1 MGQAESYEGNIN
13 CPVNRYRYSPLPQ
26 GCIRLLRLLPSEK
39 SDSRLQGH
47 LFNYPLGLLAAKT
60 HLYEAL
66 SYVWGDLNNSR
77 LISLGNYDFP
87 VTKNLHTALLYLRDQ
102 YIERIIWVDALC
114 INQEDLNEKGEQVRR
129 MAEIYSKASRVIVW
143 LGHMENH
150 SNEALETIRIAAQ
163 RPHGVDD
170 KLTREAV
177 FCLLRR
183 PWFERIWVLQEV
195 ASARQILIKGGDTE
209 MDGHVFCTGL
219 TSKSF
224 EYLYKDFP
232 DLHTVVRPVIFL
244 MSESLFR
251 PKVVER
257 TSNEFSL
264 NIRPLGELLDMYHT
278 RKATKQHDK
287 LFALIGMSS
296 DASIPTDLL
305 PDYSTPWARLFERL
319 IRYLLGG
326 DVAIRTC
333 DASERVLISG
343 SGYILGK
350 VLSVTSSQHEDGQ
363 DVGLATRDI
372 DGSFGPETQWRLPA
386 IAKPVQVGDLIC
398 QLRGAAKPTII
409 RLCHDHFSIILIAPS
424 LELKQPVSDTSLV
437 FFLSWDWQDA
447 HGKLSNLDDAQRPVD
462 YSLPWHW
469 GNQCA
474 ACSSELHELWCTG
487 LILDEAEEYRL
498 AENKLQQVLSGYEET
513 IGAEDPRTLVCMDKL
528 ALIHKK
534 LGLLNDEEPNMV
546 PEELR
551 GLRLSELSSLNDWT
565 LRLKFKQKGV
575 IRYGTA
581 FRINI
586 PGVERAVL
594 LTARRNLADEQG
606 RLSQDLEI
614 YNEHGRNKLRDIGH
628 KEVFLSAFDPRSAS
642 DTGVYSGYGAIL
654 FDKEAE
660 SYLGGYGFSLELG
673 QANLEGDGLGVC
685 GYLKQDTLSRS
696 TGLCLSCQDDRMTY
710 NAITMPGMSGS
721 PVFMSRNGDAT
732 AVGIQ

>member
-1 MGQAESYEGNIN
+1 
-13 CPVNRYRYSPLPQ
+13 
-26 GCIRLLRLLPSEK
+26 
-39 SDSRLQGH
+39 
-47 LFNYPLGLLAAKT
+47 
-60 HLYEAL
+60 
-66 SYVWGDLNNSR
+66 
-77 LISLGNYDFP
+77 
-87 VTKNLHTALLYLRDQ
+87 
-102 YIERIIWVDALC
+102 
-114 INQEDLNEKGEQVRR
+114 
-129 MAEIYSKASRVIVW
+129 
-143 LGHMENH
+143 
-150 SNEALETIRIAAQ
+150 
-163 RPHGVDD
+163 
-170 KLTREAV
+170 
-177 FCLLRR
+177 
-183 PWFERIWVLQEV
+183 
-195 ASARQILIKGGDTE
+195 

-474 ACSSELHELWCTG
+474 ACSSEMHELWCTG

-565 LRLKFKQKGV
+565 LRLKFKQKGS
-575 IRYGTA
+575 
-581 FRINI
+581 F
-586 PGVERAVL
+586 
-594 LTARRNLADEQG
+594 
-606 RLSQDLEI
+606 
-614 YNEHGRNKLRDIGH
+614 
-628 KEVFLSAFDPRSAS
+628 
-642 DTGVYSGYGAIL
+642 
-654 FDKEAE
+654 
-660 SYLGGYGFSLELG
+660 
-673 QANLEGDGLGVC
+673 
-685 GYLKQDTLSRS
+685 
-696 TGLCLSCQDDRMTY
+696 
-710 NAITMPGMSGS
+710 
-721 PVFMSRNGDAT
+721 
-732 AVGIQ
+732 